1 MRHVSGEV
9 IRRDAMRAAG
19 LAAIALAL
27 GLAGGCATGPQG
39 ALRGATQAGPG
50 EAVVKALAPSGK
62 LRVGLYTGSPTSFV
76 KDASGEARGVSHDLG
91 RDLARRLGVPF
102 EPVVY
107 QNNAKLLDAAK
118 AGEVDIVF
126 TNATPARAAFL
137 DFTPTVLD
145 VEQGYLVPAG
155 SPIASAAAVDRAGIR
170 VGVSQGSTSQGV
182 LGRELK
188 QAEVVPVA
196 SLKAG
201 ADMLAGGALHAFATN
216 KAILFEMADG
226 LVGAQVLQG
235 RWGLE
240 HFALGIPK
248 GRNAAVAYL
257 EQYVAAARR
266 EGVVDQAVQRA
277 GLRGTVAP

>member
-1 MRHVSGEV
+1 VKR
-9 IRRDAMRAAG
+9 RAAMG
-19 LAAIALAL
+19 IAAPSAIAFVL
-27 GLAGGCATGPQG
+27 GLAGGCATTP
-39 ALRGATQAGPG
+39 AGPG
-50 EAVVKALAPSGK
+50 EGVVKALAPAGK
-62 LRVGLYTGSPTSFV
+62 LRVGLYPGSPTSMV
-76 KDASGEARGVSHDLG
+76 KDASGETRGVSHDLG
-91 RDLARRLGVPF
+91 RELASRIGVPF
-102 EPVVY
+102 EPVVF

-118 AGEVDIVF
+118 AGEVDLVF

-145 VEQGYLVPAG
+145 VEQGYLVPSG
-155 SPIASAAAVDRAGIR
+155 SHITTAKEVDRAGIR

-182 LGRELK
+182 LGRDLK

-201 ADMLAGGALHAFATN
+201 ADMLAGGALHAYATN

-226 LVGAQVLQG
+226 LQGARVLDG

-248 GRNAAVAYL
+248 GRSAAVPYL
-257 EQYVAAARR
+257 EQFVASARR
-266 EGVVDQAVQRA
+266 EGVVDRAVQRA
-277 GLRGTVAP
+277 GLRGAVTAGQ